1 MIFLDLIRNA
11 KRVETLFT
19 AMYCCFGT
27 LWMLVVS
34 STGTFINFHWQQIV
48 CWPVELWITMSPSN
62 QKICFQHQCLCG
74 LEDHGHEFQ
83 QLFLPP
89 HTRNVTHESTPSV
102 KIVTPKRKLA
112 HKLHLEPLP
121 PQASFQKAFLDDI
134 ALCSE
139 LFQQL
144 FLPPLTRSV
153 TYEHTVFSLGLFSL
167 WA

>member
-1 MIFLDLIRNA
+1 MTQEN
-11 KRVETLFT
+11 
-19 AMYCCFGT
+19 
-27 LWMLVVS
+27 
-34 STGTFINFHWQQIV
+34 
-48 CWPVELWITMSPSN
+48 
-62 QKICFQHQCLCG
+62 
-74 LEDHGHEFQ
+74 
-83 QLFLPP
+83 
-89 HTRNVTHESTPSV
+89 RNVTYMFMFT
-102 KIVTPKRKLA
+102 KIVTPKTKLA

-153 TYEHTVFSLGLFSL
+153 TYEHTVFSLVLFSL

>member
-1 MIFLDLIRNA
+1 LLLDSNEGT
-11 KRVETLFT
+11 KRGPGKCQPPYLTVYRRDVTQENTNVT
-19 AMYCCFGT
+19 Y
-27 LWMLVVS
+27 
-34 STGTFINFHWQQIV
+34 
-48 CWPVELWITMSPSN
+48 ELWITMSPSN

-89 HTRNVTHESTPSV
+89 HTRSVTHESTPSV

-153 TYEHTVFSLGLFSL
+153 TYEHTLFSLVLFSL

>member
-1 MIFLDLIRNA
+1 
-11 KRVETLFT
+11 
-19 AMYCCFGT
+19 
-27 LWMLVVS
+27 
-34 STGTFINFHWQQIV
+34 
-48 CWPVELWITMSPSN
+48 MSPSN

-89 HTRNVTHESTPSV
+89 HTRSVPRESTSSV
-102 KIVTPKRKLA
+102 SLVTPKRLLA
-112 HKLHLEPLP
+112 RKLHLEPLP
-121 PQASFQKAFLDDI
+121 PQAFFQRSFLDDI

-153 TYEHTVFSLGLFSL
+153 TYEHTLFSLVLFSL

>member
-1 MIFLDLIRNA
+1 MSLR
-11 KRVETLFT
+11 
-19 AMYCCFGT
+19 FGRSWAS
-27 LWMLVVS
+27 LSLR
-34 STGTFINFHWQQIV
+34 
-48 CWPVELWITMSPSN
+48 
-62 QKICFQHQCLCG
+62 FQHECLSG

-83 QLFLPP
+83 QLLLP
-89 HTRNVTHESTPSV
+89 HTRSVPRESTSSV
-102 KIVTPKRKLA
+102 SLVTPKRLLA
-112 HKLHLEPLP
+112 RKLHLEPLP
-121 PQASFQKAFLDDI
+121 PQAFFQRSFLDDI